1 MSFGSR
7 WSMANNLSVSKSASN
22 RDRIDI
28 ITSILDA
35 SNGGATRRRI
45 LLVSGLSSNQFKRYL
60 SLLIENDYIRMEI
73 QEKSKGIVIYRT
85 TDKGIALLNVYQ
97 RIRDLLSPDTTTS
110 NWFIDYRSSIPLSHN
125 MQKRWEDQN
134 DKRKRGNL
142 RIVFMT
148 WIVCMWVI
156 DYVIFRILELII

>member
-1 MSFGSR
+1 
-7 WSMANNLSVSKSASN
+7 
-22 RDRIDI
+22 
-28 ITSILDA
+28 
-35 SNGGATRRRI
+35 
-45 LLVSGLSSNQFKRYL
+45 VSGLSSNQFKRYL

-125 MQKRWEDQN
+125 MQKR
-134 DKRKRGNL
+134 
-142 RIVFMT
+142 
-148 WIVCMWVI
+148 
-156 DYVIFRILELII
+156 